1 MAERPDS
8 EGLIPVE
15 TLEHHLISPIS
26 PLNSSERASTN
37 SAPLL
42 DPISPPPLPA
52 YERTRPEDAPMPVDT
67 PQTHGKD
74 YIGQAP
80 SEFQPAFAGQHPMNS
95 VEEEK
100 TYPGQPAP
108 SYIQPPPLGPP
119 PQQQPQPY
127 YAPAGQ
133 SSSYASAVPLH
144 ALRQAPCPVDCPA
157 CGQRELTRTQPVSG
171 STTQ

>member
-1 MAERPDS
+1 MVGRPDS

-15 TLEHHLISPIS
+15 TLEHHIISPIS
-26 PLNSSERASTN
+26 PLNTSERASTN
-37 SAPLL
+37 SAPLS

-52 YERTRPEDAPMPVDT
+52 YERTRPEDAPMPVSS
-67 PQTHGKD
+67 PQIHEKD
-74 YIGQAP
+74 YMGQPP
-80 SEFQPAFAGQHPMNS
+80 SEPHPAFAGQHPMNS
-95 VEEEK
+95 AEEEK

-108 SYIQPPPLGPP
+108 SYIQPPPPGPP

-127 YAPAGQ
+127 YTPVGQ
-133 SSSYASAVPLH
+133 SSNYASAVPLH

-157 CGQRELTRTQPVSG
+157 CGQRELTRTQAVSG